1 MSAADMKS
9 KVALALAGG
18 GPVGGIYEVGAMA
31 ALAEA
36 LDGFDFRQFDVYV
49 GVSSGAFIA
58 AAVANGMG
66 PAQLA
71 RMLVEDDT
79 DEVFDPNL
87 LLRPA
92 FGEYFRRTLS
102 FPVLLWTSLRQYL
115 SDPWH
120 LRLVEVLQ
128 GLSHAIPAGVF
139 NSAGIDQLLRRLF
152 STGGRTN
159 DFRQLKKRL
168 FIVATDLDTGE
179 SVAFGSP
186 GHDDVPIS
194 VAVQASTALPGL
206 FPPVRIGDRYFVDG
220 ALIKT
225 LHASVALHEG
235 ADLVICVNPLVPFD
249 SRLAARRQGSDK
261 ASRASRH
268 LVDGGLPVVLSQTF
282 RAIIHSRMRTGMDRY
297 RLEFEGRDVVLFE
310 PTRDD
315 ADMFY
320 TNVFSY
326 RDRTRL
332 CEHAYQRT
340 RSELYRRRHELQA
353 VFERHGIE
361 LNLGVLKDHSRSLLA
376 RKRRPD
382 LASSTSALEAALA
395 DLESWLVEATRRT
408 GVERDEGDAG
418 RPYSAQSKDAMLGSA
433 KRQGSEDGEEAEAAY
448 ARTDR

>member
-1 MSAADMKS
+1 MTTATRRSTIG
-9 KVALALAGG
+9 LALAGG

-36 LDGFDFRQFDVYV
+36 LEGVDFTSFDIYV
-49 GVSSGAFIA
+49 GVSSGAFISA
-58 AAVANGMG
+58 TVANGLA
-66 PAQLA
+66 PATLA
-71 RMLVEDDT
+71 RMLVENDT
-79 DEVFDPNL
+79 EEVFDPEM

-92 FGEYFRRTLS
+92 FSEYFQRALS
-102 FPVLLWTSLRQYL
+102 VPVLFWSSLRQYL

-120 LRLVEVLQ
+120 LRLVEAFQ
-128 GLSHAIPAGVF
+128 GLSHAIPTGVF

-152 STGGRTN
+152 STGGRSN
-159 DFRQLKKRL
+159 DFRRLKHRL

-194 VAVQASTALPGL
+194 VAVQASAALPGL
-206 FPPVRIGDRYFVDG
+206 FPPVTIGDRYFVDG

-235 ADLVICVNPLVPFD
+235 ADLVICINPLVPFD
-249 SRLAARRQGSDK
+249 SRLAAKRLAHESATQ
-261 ASRASRH
+261 APNH
-268 LVDGGLPVVLSQTF
+268 LIEGGLPVVLSQTF

-297 RLEFEGRDVVLFE
+297 RLEFEGKDVVLFE

-315 ADMFY
+315 TEMFF

-326 RDRTRL
+326 RGRTRL

-340 RSELYRRRHELQA
+340 RSELYRRRHELRP

-361 LNLGVLKDHSRSLLA
+361 LNLGVLKDHSRSLLSH
-376 RKRRPD
+376 KRRPD
-382 LASSTSALEAALA
+382 LATSASALDSSLRDLEA
-395 DLESWLVEATRRT
+395 WLRT
-408 GVERDEGDAG
+408 QYV
-418 RPYSAQSKDAMLGSA
+418 
-433 KRQGSEDGEEAEAAY
+433 
-448 ARTDR
+448 